1 MSQASSS
8 RGVIAKTVAYLAIG
22 LSVTALIGCG
32 GGGLTQSQKSGFLT
46 SAEYNRLEEVDISTP
61 GVKLYRYINPD
72 FDRSQVKGVMID
84 PVILYQTALKGSGQK
99 GLTDETIYQ
108 TRMLIDKELKERAS
122 RRFNVVDK
130 PAPGIGRLSVA
141 LTGAV
146 VEGDSFKPW
155 NVVPISAVLFAAQKA
170 AGVDSKTPSF
180 VVEAK
185 MRDSVSGK
193 VWGQAVYV
201 MSGETFRME
210 SSSTDAFQK
219 MAIDWVTTAVRVSAG
234 MANNK

>member
-1 MSQASSS
+1 MLQASKPNRSIS
-8 RGVIAKTVAYLAIG
+8 KTLACLLACMAVVG
-22 LSVTALIGCG
+22 LVGCA

-46 SAEYNRLEEVDISTP
+46 SSEYNRLQEVEIDQP
-61 GVKLYRYINPD
+61 GVKLYRYVSPD

-84 PVILYQTALKGSGQK
+84 PVILYQTALKQQGQK
-99 GLTDETIYQ
+99 GLSEETIYQ
-108 TRMLIDKELKERAS
+108 TRMIIDKELKERALK
-122 RRFNVVDK
+122 RFHVVDQ
-130 PAPGIGRLSVA
+130 PGPGIGRLSVA

-155 NVVPISAVLFAAQKA
+155 NVVPISAVLYAAQKA

-185 MRDSVSGK
+185 MRESVTGK
-193 VWGQAVYV
+193 VWGEGVYV

-210 SSSTDAFQK
+210 SSSPEAFQK
-219 MAIDWVTTAVRVSAG
+219 LAIDWVTTAVRVSAG
-234 MANNK
+234 MAGK

>member
-1 MSQASSS
+1 MATHVSKKSIVKASALVLS
-8 RGVIAKTVAYLAIG
+8 ALTLVACGGTTG
-22 LSVTALIGCG
+22 LS
-32 GGGLTQSQKSGFLT
+32 QSQKSGFLT
-46 SAEYNRLEEVDISTP
+46 SAEYNRLQEIDTTTP

-84 PVILYQTALKGSGQK
+84 PVVLYQTALKQQGQK

-108 TRMLIDKELKERAS
+108 TRMTIDKELRERAS
-122 RRFNVVDK
+122 RRFNVVNE
-130 PAPGIGRLSVA
+130 PGPGIGRLSIA

-146 VEGDSFKPW
+146 IEGDGFKPW

-170 AGVDSKTPSF
+170 SGLDSKTPSF

-185 MRDSVSGK
+185 MRDSVTGK
-193 VWGQAVYV
+193 VWGEGVYV

-210 SSSTDAFQK
+210 SSSPEAFQK
-219 MAIDWVTTAVRVSAG
+219 LAIDWVTTAVRISAG
-234 MANNK
+234 MAGK

>member
-1 MSQASSS
+1 MSQASKPSCS
-8 RGVIAKTVAYLAIG
+8 IVKALGYLAASLAITG
-22 LSVTALIGCG
+22 LVGCG

-46 SAEYNRLEEVDISTP
+46 SSEYNRLQEVDIDQP
-61 GVKLYRYINPD
+61 GVKLYRYVSPD

-84 PVILYQTALKGSGQK
+84 PVVLYQTALKGSGQK

-108 TRMLIDKELKERAS
+108 TRMIIDKELKERAS
-122 RRFNVVDK
+122 RRFNVVSE
-130 PAPGIGRLSVA
+130 PGPGIGRLSVA

-155 NVVPISAVLFAAQKA
+155 NVVPISAVLYAAQKA
-170 AGVDSKTPSF
+170 AGVDSKTPSL

-185 MRDSVSGK
+185 MRDSVTGK
-193 VWGQAVYV
+193 IWGQGVYV

-210 SSSTDAFQK
+210 ASSPEAFQK
-219 MAIDWVTTAVRVSAG
+219 MAIDWVTTAVRISAG
-234 MANNK
+234 MAGK

>member
-1 MSQASSS
+1 M
-8 RGVIAKTVAYLAIG
+8 
-22 LSVTALIGCG
+22 
-32 GGGLTQSQKSGFLT
+32 
-46 SAEYNRLEEVDISTP
+46 
-61 GVKLYRYINPD
+61 
-72 FDRSQVKGVMID
+72 
-84 PVILYQTALKGSGQK
+84 
-99 GLTDETIYQ
+99 TDETIYQ
-108 TRMLIDKELKERAS
+108 TRMIIDKELKERAS

-155 NVVPISAVLFAAQKA
+155 NAVPISAVLFAAQKA

-210 SSSTDAFQK
+210 SSSPEAFQK
-219 MAIDWVTTAVRVSAG
+219 MAVTWVTTAVRVSAG
-234 MANNK
+234 MAGK

>member
-1 MSQASSS
+1 MSSQSVCKKISS
-8 RGVIAKTVAYLAIG
+8 YLAAG
-22 LSVTALIGCG
+22 VAALVLVGCG

-46 SAEYNRLEEVDISTP
+46 SAEYNRLEEVDINTP
-61 GVKLYRYINPD
+61 GVKLYRYINPA

-84 PVILYQTALKGSGQK
+84 PVVLYQTALKGAGQK

-108 TRMLIDKELKERAS
+108 TRMIIDKELKERAS
-122 RRFNVVDK
+122 RRFNVVNQ
-130 PAPGIGRLSVA
+130 PAPGIGRLSIA

-180 VVEAK
+180 VIEAK
-185 MRDSVSGK
+185 MRDSVTGT

-210 SSSTDAFQK
+210 SSSTEAFQK

-234 MANNK
+234 MASK